1 MDAKKKAGFVKAGS
15 KKRRRFA
22 KGGMVREIGG
32 RKYFDDGGTV
42 LQGPSQLTTNN
53 ATNPNSGFLGTI
65 NAGLGLNNNF
75 QASGA
80 NITPGTN
87 TAQLNDAYNSAQNGL
102 SSQNNLVTALQP
114 QVPGA
119 VSNQNAVA
127 NSELSMLNG
136 TGPNPALD
144 LLNQQTGNNVANQA
158 SLMAGQRGAS
168 ANPGMIARLAAQQGA
183 STEQQAVGQ
192 GATNEANQMV
202 TAQNNLA
209 NLSNNQISQTG
220 QAVTGQNSAA
230 QNEQSI
236 LQNANTSANNAAVG
250 MQSNINN
257 VNAQTSAANQN
268 MNANTLGGVMSGISS
283 LSSIFEKGGLVKDQH
298 LVLAEMIAH
307 ALKHVHRV
315 RMADGGELDSPDLGK
330 FSSGTDAAS
339 SPSIAATSSLPADQ
353 TDFSKSMG
361 GGKGGGGGGG
371 GGLGALLALQGGG
384 QVPNL
389 GTMTFNGSPAS
400 NGPHIDSGM
409 QLPKGSENF
418 SKDVQGLTK
427 EKPEAPTTVGQA
439 GNWEDG
445 GGMAGGPTDAG
456 SGDTPT
462 YAAQGGKMEK
472 NICPGPHPSHVA
484 NFLAGGGPVPAMVSE
499 GEIYL
504 NPEQVRKVIHEDM
517 DPMKVGTKIKAQNA
531 SQRATIKGDSLK
543 NDKIAMEL
551 EEGGVVIDRK
561 NMSTKE
567 KRQLFV
573 HRALARKKASA

>member
-1 MDAKKKAGFVKAGS
+1 MDARKKAGFVKAGS

-22 KGGMVREIGG
+22 KGGVVREIGG

-42 LQGPSQLTTNN
+42 LQGPTQMTTNN
-53 ATNPNSGFLGTI
+53 ATNPNTGILGTVG
-65 NAGLGLNNNF
+65 AGLGLNNNF
-75 QASGA
+75 QASSA
-80 NITPGTN
+80 NINPGTN

-102 SSQNNLVTALQP
+102 NSQNNLVTALQP
-114 QVPGA
+114 QVPSA

-183 STEQQAVGQ
+183 STEQQSVGQ
-192 GATNEANQMV
+192 AATNEANQMV

-268 MNANTLGGVMSGISS
+268 MNANILGGVTSGISS

-330 FSSGTDAAS
+330 FSAGTDSAS
-339 SPSIAATSSLPADQ
+339 SPSIPATSPLPADQ
-353 TDFSKSMG
+353 TDLSGKKS
-361 GGKGGGGGGG
+361 GGGGGG
-371 GGLGALLALQGGG
+371 GGLGALLALKSGG

-389 GTMTFNGSPAS
+389 GTMSFNGTAS
-400 NGPHIDSGM
+400 SSGPTLDSGM
-409 QLPKGSENF
+409 QLPKGSEDF

-427 EKPEAPTTVGQA
+427 QKPEGPTTVGQA
-439 GNWEDG
+439 GSWEDG
-445 GGMAGGPTDAG
+445 GGMAGGPMDSG

-484 NFLAGGGPVPAMVSE
+484 NFLAGGGHVPAMVSE